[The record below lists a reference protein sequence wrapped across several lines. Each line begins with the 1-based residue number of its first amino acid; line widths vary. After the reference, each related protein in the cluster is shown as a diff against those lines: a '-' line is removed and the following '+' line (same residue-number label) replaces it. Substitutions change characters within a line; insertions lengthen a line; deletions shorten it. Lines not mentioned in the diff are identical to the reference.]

1 MDLGTMIRVM
11 IKRWYVSVPSL
22 VLALT
27 LPVVAWFA
35 VPAKYASTSTISLLN
50 SAAAS
55 SGQNRTGN
63 PFTAF
68 DNSLTGMADYLAR
81 TLNSDQSMADLA
93 GQGVTDLAAAELAPN
108 ASGPFITLT
117 ITGKD
122 PQKILAEMKTF
133 DDFAIAELA
142 SIQNKTSQNL
152 QYPLPANTLLRAIVM
167 VPPQKPIA
175 SMKSKLEDVAG
186 AGVGGMVLLFVSTF
200 GAEALAIRR
209 GRPASVPRNSDT
221 GRNTERTERTER
233 NERTERTERAER
245 STERAAD
252 RDADFDL
259 PAPSPAPGPPP
270 RRPRRPRRPGAAPRR
285 AAPAGRAAPSR
296 WRAPPRICWRP
307 STSRAPGRR
316 LGVGRPGQA
325 PSLGEHA
332 HHARNH
338 HRPPRYREADHDSE
352 DDSGSESWID
362 IESRPLEDLA
372 VGDRDPGT
380 R

>member
-1 MDLGTMIRVM
+1 M

-259 PAPSPAPGPPP
+259 PRSESRTRASASSASSAPSARRRATTGGTSRPRSTEPVESAASDLLEAFDEPSPRAAASESAGLAK
-270 RRPRRPRRPGAAPRR
+270 RRPSA
-285 AAPAGRAAPSR
+285 
-296 WRAPPRICWRP
+296 
-307 STSRAPGRR
+307 STPTTLETTIA
-316 LGVGRPGQA
+316 L
-325 PSLGEHA
+325 
-332 HHARNH
+332 
-338 HRPPRYREADHDSE
+338 PRYREADHDSE